1 MELLPACLIMKL
13 TKWMQDAT
21 DYVTLYGT
29 FCQEII
35 AYDKTDLNCHLHAA
49 MIARLELIKRGA
61 FTAEF
66 LDGVQEGLRRQHYQL
81 NSVNQLY

>member
-1 MELLPACLIMKL
+1 MEL
-13 TKWMQDAT
+13 TKSTLDAT
-21 DYVTLYGT
+21 ENVHLYGT

-35 AYDKTDLNCHLHAA
+35 AYDKTDLNRHLRAA
-49 MIARLELIKRGA
+49 MIARVELIKRGA

>member
-1 MELLPACLIMKL
+1 MEL
-13 TKWMQDAT
+13 TKCMQAAT
-21 DYVTLYGT
+21 DFVSLYGT

-35 AYDKTDLNCHLHAA
+35 AYDKTDLNRHLHAA
-49 MIARLELIKRGA
+49 MIARVELIKRGA

-81 NSVNQLY
+81 HSVNQLY